1 MLDVACDGGVA
12 LEDVNGADIVE
23 EKPTDSDEGGPAS
36 VYNLLIRLTEM
47 QRHIWTWCCIV
58 TSINQIITFIFSC
71 RDSTVQMLGLQISS
85 QP

>member
-1 MLDVACDGGVA
+1 MLDVAGDGGVA

-58 TSINQIITFIFSC
+58 TSINQTITFSYT
-71 RDSTVQMLGLQISS
+71 DSTMQMLGLQIAS

>member
-58 TSINQIITFIFSC
+58 TSINQTITFIFSC